1 MGMVF
6 VVAARINRVASD
18 SFGFEFFQFMQ
29 DGGQYGISLLQDFV
43 VPEGDNGES
52 QVLQVSCPCFVISG
66 LFGVLPAVYFDNQFG
81 VHADEIEDVLTQ
93 RLLAAEAVA
102 AQSFAAQVFPQPLFG
117 RRHVFAQVS
126 AVVHEMR
133 VIMREKFVVHFLVWV
148 FVAARIIR
156 CPHPGFPRGE
166 RNGGSWCCGCRIA
179 VVAARCVCC
188 PHPSSPTG
196 EGTEQQ

>member
-29 DGGQYGISLLQDFV
+29 DGGQYGVSLLQDFV
-43 VPEGDNGES
+43 VPEADNGES

-93 RLLAAEAVA
+93 RLLAAEAVPPNLLPRRCFHNLCSAGVMFLRRFLPLCMRCGSSCGKSLSFIYAVAGFVYVWQSTESFIRCCA
-102 AQSFAAQVFPQPLFG
+102 ASPYKSVL
-117 RRHVFAQVS
+117 S
-126 AVVHEMR
+126 S
-133 VIMREKFVVHFLVWV
+133 
-148 FVAARIIR
+148 AARL
-156 CPHPGFPRGE
+156 
-166 RNGGSWCCGCRIA
+166 
-179 VVAARCVCC
+179 V
-188 PHPSSPTG
+188 
-196 EGTEQQ
+196 

>member
-29 DGGQYGISLLQDFV
+29 DGGQYGVSLLQDFV

-117 RRHVFAQVS
+117 RRHVLAQVS

-133 VIMREKFVVHFLVWV
+133 VIMREAFVVYICGSGIRVCMAIHRKFHTVLRRFAVQKRTV
-148 FVAARIIR
+148 FSGAPCLKLSVYRYKALTASATG
-156 CPHPGFPRGE
+156 P
-166 RNGGSWCCGCRIA
+166 A
-179 VVAARCVCC
+179 VRR
-188 PHPSSPTG
+188 
-196 EGTEQQ
+196 

>member
-29 DGGQYGISLLQDFV
+29 DGGQYGVSLLQDFV
-43 VPEGDNGES
+43 VPEADNGES

-117 RRHVFAQVS
+117 MRHVFAQVS

-133 VIMREKFVVHFLVWV
+133 VIMREAFVVHFLWV
-148 FVAARIIR
+148 FVAARINRAASFIYAVAGFVYVWQFTESFIR
-156 CPHPGFPRGE
+156 CCAASPYK
-166 RNGGSWCCGCRIA
+166 S
-179 VVAARCVCC
+179 VLSSAARLV
-188 PHPSSPTG
+188 
-196 EGTEQQ
+196 

>member
-1 MGMVF
+1 MVF
-6 VVAARINRVASD
+6 VIAARINRAASD

-29 DGGQYGISLLQDFV
+29 DGGQYGVSLLQDFV
-43 VPEGDNGES
+43 VPEADNGES

-133 VIMREKFVVHFLVWV
+133 INRAASFIYAVAGFVYVWQSTES
-148 FVAARIIR
+148 II
-156 CPHPGFPRGE
+156 
-166 RNGGSWCCGCRIA
+166 CC
-179 VVAARCVCC
+179 
-188 PHPSSPTG
+188 
-196 EGTEQQ
+196 

>member
-18 SFGFEFFQFMQ
+18 SFGFAFFQFMQ
-29 DGGQYGISLLQDFV
+29 DGGQYGVSLLQDFV

-133 VIMREKFVVHFLVWV
+133 VIMREAFVVHFLWV
-148 FVAARIIR
+148 FVAARINRAASFIYAVAGFVYVWQSTESFIR
-156 CPHPGFPRGE
+156 CCAASPYK
-166 RNGGSWCCGCRIA
+166 S
-179 VVAARCVCC
+179 VLSSAARLV
-188 PHPSSPTG
+188 
-196 EGTEQQ
+196 